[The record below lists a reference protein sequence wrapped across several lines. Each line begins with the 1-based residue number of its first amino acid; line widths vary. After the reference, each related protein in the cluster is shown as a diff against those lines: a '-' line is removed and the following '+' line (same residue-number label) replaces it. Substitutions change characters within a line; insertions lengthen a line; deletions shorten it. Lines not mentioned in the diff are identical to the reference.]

1 MIDVRVEKPPS
12 EYACPLTKTVV
23 PASFPSG
30 ATCTRLG
37 TPASGSSPRGLKWS
51 SNSTARYVVK
61 TPAIRRQADAL
72 AGRHVHALAAQP
84 LARGVPRSGRT
95 SGETPRMPL

>member
-1 MIDVRVEKPPS
+1 MIDVRVEKLPS

-51 SNSTARYVVK
+51 SNSTAR
-61 TPAIRRQADAL
+61 
-72 AGRHVHALAAQP
+72 
-84 LARGVPRSGRT
+84 
-95 SGETPRMPL
+95 